1 MRLLI
6 STFEDSPWEQTF
18 VHLIN
23 VAVQENS
30 CNAGNSLKTEK
41 QKAAAII
48 KLKTG
53 NVAPPLIMND
63 AGGKP
68 VDLFAITAKITLLM
82 FWSPDCEHC
91 AEAMPGISDIYTQY
105 KPMGFEIFAVSVG
118 SDKNA
123 WQKMVV
129 EKKMNWINVSDM
141 RGPDSEALINYNA
154 WTTPT
159 FIVLD
164 EHHKIL
170 ARPINVAQV
179 NEFLKEIF

>member
-1 MRLLI
+1 
-6 STFEDSPWEQTF
+6 
-18 VHLIN
+18 
-23 VAVQENS
+23 
-30 CNAGNSLKTEK
+30 
-41 QKAAAII
+41 
-48 KLKTG
+48 
-53 NVAPPLIMND
+53 
-63 AGGKP
+63 
-68 VDLFAITAKITLLM
+68 
-82 FWSPDCEHC
+82 
-91 AEAMPGISDIYTQY
+91 MPGISDIYTQY